1 MSTRENLIENLRE
14 LLGATNPGLVTQE
27 DLRAVERRIDEI
39 EELVDELEERL
50 AARAGGPPAEDEGED
65 EGG

>member
-1 MSTRENLIENLRE
+1 MSNRDNLLDGLRE

-27 DLRAVERRIDEI
+27 DLRAVERRIEEL

-50 AARAGGPPAEDEGED
+50 AARGARGEEGEPT
-65 EGG
+65 